1 MNILE
6 QRRGN
11 MQVKPPYLLS
21 LVYEELK
28 KKKPPQ
34 YPFSGSEINKVSSAT
49 HTDEEMLFQ
58 KQKG

>member
-1 MNILE
+1 
-6 QRRGN
+6 
-11 MQVKPPYLLS
+11 MQVRSPYLLS

-28 KKKPPQ
+28 KNPPQ
-34 YPFSGSEINKVSSAT
+34 YPSTGSEINKVSSAT